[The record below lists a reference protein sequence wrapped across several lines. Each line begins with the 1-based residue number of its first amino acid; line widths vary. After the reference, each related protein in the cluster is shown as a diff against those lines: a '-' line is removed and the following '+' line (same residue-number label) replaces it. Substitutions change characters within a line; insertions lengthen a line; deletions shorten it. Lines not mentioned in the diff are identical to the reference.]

1 MQPPPEPTPTT
12 TRVPTPTL
20 TPRQRLLGQTLVGAQ
35 FILIAVLG
43 VLAAASLRHGSAP
56 VGAWGLLAAG
66 IAIGVWAVTANRPGN
81 FNIRPE
87 PRLGA
92 RLIEQGPYRWIR
104 HPMYTAVL
112 AYGAACAWAHGS
124 AAAWLAG
131 ALLAGVLVLK
141 ALLEERLMIAVHPGY
156 AAYCLRTRRFLPGL
170 V

>member
-1 MQPPPEPTPTT
+1 MGSPQTPTPT
-12 TRVPTPTL
+12 PA
-20 TPRQRLLGQTLVGAQ
+20 PRQRLLGQALVGAQ

-43 VLAAASLRHGSAP
+43 FLAAASLRRGAVT

-87 PRLGA
+87 PRPGA

-124 AAAWLAG
+124 AGAWLDV
-131 ALLAGVLVLK
+131 ALLASVLLVK
-141 ALLEERLMIAVHPGY
+141 ARLEERLMAAVHPGY